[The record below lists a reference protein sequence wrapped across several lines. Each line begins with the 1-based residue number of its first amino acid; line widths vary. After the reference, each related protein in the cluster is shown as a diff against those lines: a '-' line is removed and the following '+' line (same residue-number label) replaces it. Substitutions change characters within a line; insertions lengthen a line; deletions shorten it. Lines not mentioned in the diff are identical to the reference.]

1 MRLPDNAEVSNELWD
16 EVIEC
21 LKQRVGDKAPL
32 IRTYAVRALSR
43 FATDCENSDVLDLFL
58 EVLHLE
64 QNAVSV
70 YLFKYLHVLM
80 CEPLWKF
87 NLILVLDYTQFF
99 TDTITYLDVAVFN
112 TIGLHCHV
120 LLSYII

>member
-16 EVIEC
+16 EVVEC
-21 LKQRVGDKAPL
+21 LKQRVGDKVPL

-43 FATDCENSDVLDLFL
+43 FATDCENSDVLNLFL

-70 YLFKYLHVLM
+70 STCSNIYM
-80 CEPLWKF
+80 CLGV
-87 NLILVLDYTQFF
+87 NLYGTSTSF
-99 TDTITYLDVAVFN
+99 
-112 TIGLHCHV
+112 
-120 LLSYII
+120 